1 MTERKEGWF
10 ETWFDTSYYHILYQ
24 NRDFVEAERFITN
37 LLAFLKLPAGSN
49 CLDLA
54 CGKGR
59 HSVFL
64 NKHGLKVT
72 GVDLSE
78 NSINEA
84 KTFENETLT
93 FDVHDMST
101 VYKKNEYDT
110 VFNLFT
116 SFGYFDDYEVISKV
130 RISVKELLVVVGQL
144 LIDFWMAVFVLV
156 NWVKE
161 EEKTLVGLNFIIMRI
176 IEGINFFKNIHFTDK
191 GKEFNFQEKV
201 QAIKK
206 EEFEDLLEKVG
217 FEVQHVFGDFSLAQ
231 FDRSKSDRLIII
243 AEKK

>member
-84 KTFENETLT
+84 KTFENETR
-93 FDVHDMST
+93 S
-101 VYKKNEYDT
+101 
-110 VFNLFT
+110 
-116 SFGYFDDYEVISKV
+116 
-130 RISVKELLVVVGQL
+130 
-144 LIDFWMAVFVLV
+144 
-156 NWVKE
+156 E
-161 EEKTLVGLNFIIMRI
+161 ERRV
-176 IEGINFFKNIHFTDK
+176 
-191 GKEFNFQEKV
+191 GKECRYRWWPYQ
-201 QAIKK
+201 
-206 EEFEDLLEKVG
+206 
-217 FEVQHVFGDFSLAQ
+217 
-231 FDRSKSDRLIII
+231 
-243 AEKK
+243 